1 MENDCIADLS
11 VFYKLVTVFDRLK
24 MDGYE
29 LGRSKV
35 FLKYYHIE
43 YLTKTYEYYLERVIR
58 VQSAVRQWI
67 GRKKLKRQ
75 KWIMARRLDHGTVL
89 RCQFPNLKN

>member
-1 MENDCIADLS
+1 MLTYGSDYI
-11 VFYKLVTVFDRLK
+11 FDRLK

-75 KWIMARRLDHGTVL
+75 KWIMARRLDQGIVVQELFLAHQSL
-89 RCQFPNLKN
+89 H

>member
-1 MENDCIADLS
+1 
-11 VFYKLVTVFDRLK
+11 

-75 KWIMARRLDHGTVL
+75 KWIMARRLDQGIVVQELFLATNHCIPYL
-89 RCQFPNLKN
+89 LKGL

>member
-1 MENDCIADLS
+1 
-11 VFYKLVTVFDRLK
+11 

-75 KWIMARRLDHGTVL
+75 KWIMARRLDHGIVVQEL
-89 RCQFPNLKN
+89 FLAHQSLHSIFAEGPLNK

>member
-1 MENDCIADLS
+1 
-11 VFYKLVTVFDRLK
+11 

-75 KWIMARRLDHGTVL
+75 KWIMARRLDHGIVVQEPFLATNHCIPYL
-89 RCQFPNLKN
+89 LKGL

>member
-1 MENDCIADLS
+1 
-11 VFYKLVTVFDRLK
+11 

-75 KWIMARRLDHGTVL
+75 KWIMARRLDWHCELFLATTNHLLTIFAEGPL
-89 RCQFPNLKN
+89 NK